1 MAKGS
6 LVAWLADAGLR
17 NLPFEELV
25 DGFARRLNEAGVP
38 VARIFAGMNTLHALV
53 LFRSLIWDRATGPA
67 THFEFQHADIDRPI
81 VNESP
86 FADMLRQGLG
96 EWRLDLRLPPP
107 SAELPVFAELR
118 GLGMT
123 DWLGLT
129 FPFGELVGTV
139 ALPTATEGVSQLW
152 FVCSFATDRAG
163 GFADEQLTIL
173 RQLAPLFALA
183 VKAITMRSV
192 GQGLLESY
200 LGKDPAARVFAGTV
214 RRGEALSV
222 EAVLL
227 YADLRAF
234 TALADTLPGRELV
247 ALLDDCFDCMV
258 RPVERLGGEI
268 LKFMGDGLLAI
279 FRTDDRRRA
288 ETCSAALAA
297 ASEALDLMHLLAG
310 RRRDAGLPTL
320 GLDIALHVGTVQYGN
335 VGTDSR
341 LDFTAIGPAVNEA
354 ARIEAMC
361 TPLGQPLL
369 MSEAFADAARTSRP
383 HLVSLGRHQL
393 RGVRGTTELF
403 TLAGAPA
410 VEQI

>member
-1 MAKGS
+1 MANGS
-6 LVAWLADAGLR
+6 LAAWLADAGLR

-25 DGFARRLNEAGVP
+25 DGFARRLNEAGLP
-38 VARIFAGMNTLHALV
+38 VARIFAGMNTLHSLV
-53 LFRSLIWDRATGPA
+53 VFRSLIWDRATGPA
-67 THFEFQHADIDRPI
+67 THFEFQHTDIDRPI
-81 VNESP
+81 VQKSP
-86 FADMLRQGLG
+86 FADMLRQGLR
-96 EWRLDLRLPPP
+96 EWRLDLTLPPP
-107 SAELPVFAELR
+107 RTELPVFAELR

-139 ALPTATEGVSQLW
+139 PVPTAREGVSQLW
-152 FVCSFATDRAG
+152 FVCSLATDRPG
-163 GFADEQLTIL
+163 GFNDRHMATL
-173 RQLAPLFALA
+173 REVTPLFALA

-200 LGKDPAARVFAGTV
+200 LGRDPAARVFAGTV
-214 RRGEALSV
+214 RRGEVVSV

-288 ETCSAALAA
+288 DTCAAALAA
-297 ASEALDLMHLLAG
+297 ASEALDLMHLLAE
-310 RRRDAGLPTL
+310 RRRAAGLPTL
-320 GLDIALHVGTVQYGN
+320 GLDIALHAGTVQYGN

-341 LDFTAIGPAVNEA
+341 LDFTVIGPAVNEA

-361 TPLGQPLL
+361 TPLGHALL
-369 MSEAFADAARTSRP
+369 VSEAFAEAASVSRS

-403 TLAGAPA
+403 TLAGSPA
-410 VEQI
+410 LERV